1 MSQLPCGQPNRPFHI
16 PAVSPPRPPSRPR
29 KAKVHQRATNPAP
42 MRLEERDMQVLEALA
57 MHRFLSGEQ
66 LHRLLF
72 QCGGSMVRRRLR
84 ALFDHGFL
92 DRVAILGQPSAG
104 IPPFLYVLGKCGQAV
119 LTEQGTACSL
129 ETLSAVRLPQVR
141 HRFLLNDFYITL
153 VEATRGTSSTIERW
167 QAEEALLLH
176 RDEGRGS
183 AQQITDARLGKPA
196 PFLPDAF
203 FELHVG
209 NRESYAFFVE
219 IDLATHSQRV
229 WRHRARLYSVYAD
242 TRLGLFR
249 QRFGRENFRLL
260 IVTTPDYRGRSRRDN
275 ILHSIRAEIG
285 RTDMFLATTLPEVRA
300 DRVLGPI
307 WRQADGWPAPCSLV
321 PPVRV
326 LSSSDRGVNVP
337 PRIHVRPRPS

>member
-1 MSQLPCGQPNRPFHI
+1 MSQVPLGQPHLPIHI
-16 PAVSPPRPPSRPR
+16 APAGPPKQSAKPR
-29 KAKVHQRATNPAP
+29 KAKIHQRSSQPTP
-42 MRLEERDMQVLEALA
+42 MRLEDRDVQVLEALA
-57 MHRFLSGEQ
+57 THRFLSGEQ

-92 DRVAILGQPSAG
+92 DRIAILGQPSAG

-119 LTEQGTACSL
+119 LAEQGTACSL
-129 ETLSAVRLPQVR
+129 ETLCAVRLPQIR
-141 HRFLLNDFYITL
+141 HRFLLNDFYVTL
-153 VEATRGTSSTIERW
+153 IEAIRGTPFTIERW

-183 AQQITDARLGKPA
+183 AEQITDARLGRPA

-203 FELHVG
+203 FELHLG

-242 TRLGLFR
+242 PRLGLFR

-275 ILHSIRAEIG
+275 ILNSIRAEIG
-285 RTDMFLATTLPEVRA
+285 RADMFLATTLPEVRV

-307 WRQADGWPAPCSLV
+307 WRRADGSTAPCSLV

-326 LSSSDRGVNVP
+326 LGSSDRGVNVA
-337 PRIHVRPRPS
+337 PRIHVGPPPA